1 MLQIYTT
8 PYTSFLS
15 PLFFWHPQMS
25 WRNALHTFSSA
36 LKAPHH
42 HHLTSPTAQPWIV
55 FWSKSR
61 ELLLLLLDPSSLFFF
76 PSSFVNYTNSTEST
90 AKVSA
95 HPVVVLVIVGR
106 KRYMGWNGF
115 HRRAPVDLPATV
127 ERGHAS
133 SLAAIINKELR
144 RGRKERKNRQQET
157 RKKKNRFGIERRK
170 KLTGGRGLQREDAKR
185 CGSDHQFS
193 QHFIDRL
200 TELYYSSWWEPTA
213 ATAERSPPFIMTT
226 RTSVGFHR
234 MRKKKKKKR
243 KKK

>member
-1 MLQIYTT
+1 
-8 PYTSFLS
+8 
-15 PLFFWHPQMS
+15 
-25 WRNALHTFSSA
+25 
-36 LKAPHH
+36 
-42 HHLTSPTAQPWIV
+42 
-55 FWSKSR
+55 
-61 ELLLLLLDPSSLFFF
+61 
-76 PSSFVNYTNSTEST
+76 
-90 AKVSA
+90 
-95 HPVVVLVIVGR
+95 
-106 KRYMGWNGF
+106 MGWNGF

-243 KKK
+243 KKKQGENCQNSADANDERIRHVVHPHEKEDTQRDEGIKGLQKPSRVAYGIIYSPIILQVTTLLVQLSPSFTLSLYYSCRHRDTCWTLLLQQYSQRPALYSS